1 VNDERAAEGLDH
13 LQRAAR
19 EMVAAA
25 RSFLDVV
32 EDLVE
37 DRDALNEVATSLSG
51 AAAAVGQAVRQGLGG
66 RPAPWEAAAW
76 DDPPW
81 EHVHDDDPAADVVD
95 VSDHGVVSDHAEAS
109 DDGDGDDGDTEAWA
123 AALVPGSERTV
134 GTGSAT
140 REPSTGSDPASGPAG
155 RRSPRVRR
163 IAVD

>member
-1 VNDERAAEGLDH
+1 MNDERASEGVDH

-32 EDLVE
+32 EELVE
-37 DRDALNEVATSLSG
+37 DKRALNEVASTLSG
-51 AAAAVGQAVRQGLGG
+51 AASAVSDVVRHGLGG

-81 EHVHDDDPAADVVD
+81 EHDTDGVHDDEDDEAD
-95 VSDHGVVSDHAEAS
+95 G
-109 DDGDGDDGDTEAWA
+109 GDTEPWA
-123 AALVPGSERTV
+123 ASLVTEQDTIDITV
-134 GTGSAT
+134 AD
-140 REPSTGSDPASGPAG
+140 EPSRPAG
-155 RRSPRVRR
+155 RVRR